1 MSTESL
7 TGDLAQQ
14 ARVAAHVA
22 DTKVSIDIRAGEMT
36 LNIGPQHPATH
47 GVLRLVVTLD
57 GEKVESCE
65 PVLGYMHRGYEKLAE
80 VRTYPQI
87 TTLVNRIDW
96 VSGFANEI
104 PLVLAAETLLGIDA
118 PPRAQYIRTLL
129 AEMQR
134 IASHLVFFGAY
145 PLEVGAITPMFHSFR
160 ERERVLD
167 LIESVTGGRFHPNYN
182 RVGGLKEDLPAGFKK
197 ATAEAMESVRKVAS
211 DLEDLLLGN
220 DIFAERT
227 KGVGVLPA
235 TLACELGVSGP
246 NLRASGIAEDI
257 RRSEPYLVYDELE
270 FNVITQN
277 EGDAY
282 ARTVVRLKE
291 LVESTYIV
299 DQCLDSMPS
308 GPIMAKVPR
317 VIKIPEGEVYV
328 RAENPRGEMGYY
340 LVSRGGTRPYRLKI
354 RSASFSNISCLP
366 YLLKGVYVADIIA
379 ILGSLDFVL
388 GDVDR

>member
-1 MSTESL
+1 MSSEEV
-7 TGDLAQQ
+7 TGLLSQQ
-14 ARVAAHVA
+14 ARAAAHLA
-22 DTKVSIDIRAGEMT
+22 DARVSLDIRAGEMT

-47 GVLRLVVTLD
+47 GVLRLMVTLE
-57 GEKVESCE
+57 GEKVQACD

-80 VRTYPQI
+80 VRTYPEI

-104 PLVLAAETLLGIDA
+104 PLVAAAEALLGVEA

-182 RVGGLKEDLPAGFKK
+182 RIGGLKEDLPAGFVEQ
-197 ATAEAMESVRKVAS
+197 TTEAMDAVRKVAA
-211 DLEDLLLGN
+211 DLEDLLVGN
-220 DIFAERT
+220 DIFTERT
-227 KGVGVLPA
+227 KGIGVLPA
-235 TLACELGVSGP
+235 SLALELGVSGP
-246 NLRASGIAEDI
+246 NLRASGVAEDV
-257 RRSEPYLVYDELE
+257 RRTQPYLVYDELE
-270 FNVITQN
+270 FDVVT
-277 EGDAY
+277 EEDGDAY
-282 ARTVVRLKE
+282 ARTLVRLRE
-291 LVESTYIV
+291 LIESTKIV
-299 DQCLDSMPS
+299 DQCLDSIPA

-317 VIKIPEGEVYV
+317 VIKIPEGEIYV
-328 RAENPRGEMGYY
+328 RSENPRGEMGFY
-340 LVSRGGTRPYRLKI
+340 LISKGGTRPYRLKI

-366 YLLKGVYVADIIA
+366 YLLQGVYVADIIA

>member
-1 MSTESL
+1 MSTKGV
-7 TGDLAQQ
+7 TGDLSQE
-14 ARVAAHVA
+14 ARMAAHLA
-22 DTKVSIDIRAGEMT
+22 DAQVSLDIRAGEMT

-47 GVLRLVVTLD
+47 GVLRLVVQLD
-57 GEKVESCE
+57 GEKVTSCE

-80 VRTYPQI
+80 VRSYLQI

-104 PLVLAAETLLGIDA
+104 PLVLAAEKLLGVEA

-145 PLEVGAITPMFHSFR
+145 PLEVGAITPMFYSFR

-167 LIESVTGGRFHPNYN
+167 LIESVTGGRFHPNFN
-182 RVGGLKEDLPAGFKK
+182 RVGGLKEDLPAGFKRE
-197 ATAEAMESVRKVAS
+197 AADAMESVRRVAS
-211 DLEDLLLGN
+211 EIEDLLLHN
-220 DIFAERT
+220 DIFIERT
-227 KGVGVLPA
+227 KGVGVLAPD
-235 TLACELGVSGP
+235 LALELGVSGP
-246 NLRASGIAEDI
+246 NLRGSSIAEDV
-257 RRSEPYLVYDELE
+257 RRTNPYLVYPELE
-270 FNVITQN
+270 FDVIT
-277 EGDAY
+277 ESGCDAY
-282 ARTVVRLKE
+282 SRTVVRLRE
-291 LVESTYIV
+291 LVESTKIV

-308 GPIMAKVPR
+308 GPVMAKVPR

-354 RSASFSNISCLP
+354 RSASFANISCLP

>member
-1 MSTESL
+1 MSSQGV
-7 TGDLAQQ
+7 TGDLSQQ
-14 ARVAAHVA
+14 ARMAAHLA
-22 DTKVSIDIRAGEMT
+22 DAKVSLDIRAGEMT

-104 PLVLAAETLLGIDA
+104 PLVLAAETLLGVEA

-145 PLEVGAITPMFHSFR
+145 PLEVGAITPMFYSFR

-182 RVGGLKEDLPAGFKK
+182 RVGGLKEDLPSGFKK
-197 ATAEAMESVRKVAS
+197 AAAEAMEAVRRVAS
-211 DLEDLLLGN
+211 DLEELLVGN

-227 KGVGVLPA
+227 KGVGVLPPEVA
-235 TLACELGVSGP
+235 LSYGVSGP
-246 NLRASGIAEDI
+246 NLRASGVPEDV
-257 RRSEPYLVYDELE
+257 RRTEPYLVYDELE
-270 FNVITQN
+270 FDVITEN
-277 EGDAY
+277 GGDAY
-282 ARTVVRLKE
+282 SRTMVRLRE
-291 LVESTYIV
+291 LVESTKIV

-317 VIKIPEGEVYV
+317 VIKIPEGEVYF

-340 LVSRGGTRPYRLKI
+340 LVSKGGTRPYRLKI

>member
-1 MSTESL
+1 MSSHGL
-7 TGDLAQQ
+7 TGELAQQ
-14 ARVAAHVA
+14 ARMAAHLA
-22 DTKVSIDIRAGEMT
+22 DARVSVDIRAGEMT

-47 GVLRLVVTLD
+47 GVLRIVVTLE
-57 GEKVESCE
+57 GEKVESCD

-104 PLVLAAETLLGIDA
+104 PLVLAAEALLGVEA
-118 PPRAQYIRTLL
+118 PPRALYIRTLL

-182 RVGGLKEDLPAGFKK
+182 RIGGLKEDLPAGFKK
-197 ATAEAMESVRKVAS
+197 ETAEAMESVRKVAA
-211 DLEDLLLGN
+211 DLEDLLVGN

-227 KGVGVLPA
+227 KGIGVLPA
-235 TLACELGVSGP
+235 SLALELGVSGP
-246 NLRASGIAEDI
+246 NLRASGVAEDI

-270 FNVITQN
+270 FDVIT
-277 EGDAY
+277 EEAGDAY
-282 ARTVVRLKE
+282 ARTLVRLRE
-291 LVESTYIV
+291 LVESTKIV
-299 DQCLDSMPS
+299 DQCLDSMPA

-317 VIKIPEGEVYV
+317 VIKIPEGEIYV
-328 RAENPRGEMGYY
+328 RSENPRGEMGFY
-340 LVSRGGTRPYRLKI
+340 LVSRGGVRPYRLKI

>member
-1 MSTESL
+1 MAAHMA
-7 TGDLAQQ
+7 D
-14 ARVAAHVA
+14 ARVSV
-22 DTKVSIDIRAGEMT
+22 DIRAGEMT

-47 GVLRLVVTLD
+47 GVLRLVVELE
-57 GEKVESCE
+57 GEKVRKCE

-104 PLVLAAETLLGIDA
+104 PLVLAAEQLLGVEA

-167 LIESVTGGRFHPNYN
+167 LIESVTGGRFHPNFN
-182 RVGGLKEDLPAGFKK
+182 RIGGLKEDLPGGFRKQ
-197 ATAEAMESVRKVAS
+197 TLEAMEAVRSVAK

-220 DIFAERT
+220 DIFLERT
-227 KGVGVLPA
+227 KGVGVLPPD
-235 TLACELGVSGP
+235 LAVELGVSGP
-246 NLRASGIAEDI
+246 NLRASGVAEDV
-257 RRSEPYLVYDELE
+257 RRTKPYLVYENLDFE
-270 FNVITQN
+270 VITE
-277 EGDAY
+277 EGCDAY
-282 ARTVVRLKE
+282 SRTLVRLRE
-291 LVESTYIV
+291 LVESTKIV
-299 DQCLDSMPS
+299 EQCLDDMPS

-317 VIKIPEGEVYV
+317 VIKVPEGEVYV

-340 LVSRGGTRPYRLKI
+340 LVSRGGSRPYRLKI
-354 RSASFSNISCLP
+354 RSASFANISCLP
-366 YLLKGVYVADIIA
+366 YILKGVYVADIIA
-379 ILGSLDFVL
+379 VLGSLDFVL